1 MIWSRGEETVE
12 DSFPELLECL
22 PHLPRDI
29 CLDGEI
35 LAWGHEGL
43 RSFSHLQKR
52 LGRKMPG
59 PSVLKKEPVRFLAYD
74 LLRLDGQDLRT
85 ISTEKRREKLEGIF
99 EGIPLYLPIG
109 LSPVIE
115 LNTWEAFATMRMESR
130 KRGVEGL
137 MLKEKKSV
145 YQSGRVKG
153 AWYKWKV
160 EPYLADMVVV
170 SAQLGHGKRANLYSD
185 YSLAVLNELGE
196 WVTVAK
202 AYSGLSNKE
211 IEEVDRFVRK
221 NITGKFGPVRGVKPE
236 LVFEIAF
243 EGVQASGRHKSGV
256 ALRFPRI
263 HRWRKDKKPEEVDD
277 LETIRGYAGMSEI
290 KEVDGKKI
298 DASGNLML
306 F

>member
-1 MIWSRGEETVE
+1 
-12 DSFPELLECL
+12 
-22 PHLPRDI
+22 
-29 CLDGEI
+29 
-35 LAWGHEGL
+35 
-43 RSFSHLQKR
+43 
-52 LGRKMPG
+52 
-59 PSVLKKEPVRFLAYD
+59 
-74 LLRLDGQDLRT
+74 
-85 ISTEKRREKLEGIF
+85 
-99 EGIPLYLPIG
+99 
-109 LSPVIE
+109 
-115 LNTWEAFATMRMESR
+115 
-130 KRGVEGL
+130 

-153 AWYKWKV
+153 AWYKWKI

-185 YSLAVLNELGE
+185 YSLAVVNESGE

-290 KEVDGKKI
+290 KEVDGRKV